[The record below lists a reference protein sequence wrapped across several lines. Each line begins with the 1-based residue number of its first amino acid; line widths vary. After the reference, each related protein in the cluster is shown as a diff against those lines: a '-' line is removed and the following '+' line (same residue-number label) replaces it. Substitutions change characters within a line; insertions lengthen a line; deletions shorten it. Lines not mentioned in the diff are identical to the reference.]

1 MTRLA
6 ILAAVLM
13 LAGCTGMAH
22 RTSLHL
28 TFDDGSCSGTAI
40 GPHALL
46 GAEHCFAG
54 SKLKRVDG
62 KPVTVRKIIRDH
74 ADHVIVLVS
83 ERFAHWSLRARMP
96 GRGSPVYIDGNPGNL
111 RDIYRHG
118 YVAGRA

>member
-6 ILAAVLM
+6 ILAAVLL

-28 TFDDGSCSGTAI
+28 QFSDGSCSGTAI

-46 GAEHCFAG
+46 GAEHCFTGA
-54 SKLKRVDG
+54 KLKKIDG
-62 KPVTVRKIIRDH
+62 HPVKVKKIIRDH
-74 ADHVIVLVS
+74 ADHVIVIVAQ
-83 ERFAHWSLRARMP
+83 RFKHWSLRARMP
-96 GRGSPVYIDGNPGNL
+96 SQGSPVYIDGNPGNL

-118 YVAGRA
+118 YVAGKA